1 MAHHAQHERQ
11 ALCDLFADVGPAAP
25 TLCAGWATA
34 DLAAHLVLRER
45 RPDAAGGILLPA
57 LAGRT
62 ERVQRKIRDAHDW
75 PDLVRLVRSG
85 PPALLRPLDEVMNTI
100 EYFVH
105 HEDVRRGGGD
115 GAARTLEPGLEEAL
129 WARLRTM
136 SKLLLRRVPG
146 GLVLDATGYGR
157 HVARAGSPE
166 VTVHGAPGEL
176 LLWASGRKSAAAVT
190 LDGPT
195 EAVAAVE
202 QASFGL

>member
-45 RPDAAGGILLPA
+45 RPDAAGGILLSA

-62 ERVQRKIRDAHDW
+62 GRVQRKIRDAHDW
-75 PDLVRLVRSG
+75 ADLVRLVRSG
-85 PPALLRPLDEVMNTI
+85 PPVLLRPLDEVMNTV

-105 HEDVRRGGGD
+105 HEDVRRGG
-115 GAARTLEPGLEEAL
+115 AAATARTLEPGLEDVL
-129 WARLRTM
+129 WGRLRTM

-146 GLVLDATGYGR
+146 GLVLDAAGYGR

-166 VTVHGAPGEL
+166 VTVSGAPGEL
-176 LLWASGRKSAAAVT
+176 LLWASGRKSAADVT